1 MDLTNYWI
9 ELVEPAELIKRTEPT
24 QPTKPTELPEPTG
37 LTEPNWNDGRKKR
50 HMGSPKVWTTGRS
63 VTFNIKCLQR

>member
-37 LTEPNWNDGRKKR
+37 LMGPNWNNARNEH
-50 HMGSPKVWTTGRS
+50 HMYFPKVWTTGRS
-63 VTFNIKCLQR
+63 VTFNI